1 MCFLFVL
8 IKLTLV
14 FRQFYIH
21 CVPNYVT
28 EIMHTVMTMLISYR
42 TNMKTYKCVCV
53 LVYLLYF
60 ALCSASL
67 AKLSLMQTYI
77 HRDVLIKHTTCTFR
91 GRPVQ
96 SGDIASRTTAVLIT

>member
-28 EIMHTVMTMLISYR
+28 EIIHTVMTMLISYR
-42 TNMKTYKCVCV
+42 TKMKTYKCVYVCV
-53 LVYLLYF
+53 
-60 ALCSASL
+60 C
-67 AKLSLMQTYI
+67 
-77 HRDVLIKHTTCTFR
+77 
-91 GRPVQ
+91 
-96 SGDIASRTTAVLIT
+96 